1 MKHAV
6 LGAGAIGGLMA
17 TALGAIG
24 EDVLLVVRPEKLAGY
39 PARLTLD
46 QPTGTITAS
55 AQPVAKLTEPVDVLW
70 ITTKTYQLESALE
83 RVEASPRMV
92 VPLLNGVD
100 HVALLRARFSQERVV
115 PATIAVEAERLA
127 EGHFVQRSVVRL
139 NVAVAGQALLEPVL
153 ARLQENHGFA
163 CHFFESEPKLLWM
176 KLSFLAPFA
185 LVTAA
190 SGKSKG
196 EIFADAQWKAKL
208 YAAIEEAVAVAAREG
223 AELDAGKIQ
232 NGFDPLPESMRSS
245 LAKDLVAGRQLELD
259 AIAGPI
265 LRGGER
271 HGIAVPV
278 SRQLTAEIQSR
289 VAARR
294 P

>member
-17 TALGAIG
+17 TALGSIG
-24 EDVLLVVRPEKLAGY
+24 EDVLLLVRPEKLAGY
-39 PARLTLD
+39 PAPLTLE
-46 QPTGTITAS
+46 QPTGTITAP
-55 AQPVAKLTEPVDVLW
+55 AHPVAKLTDPVDVLW

-83 RVEASPRMV
+83 LVEALPCMI

-100 HVALLRARFSQERVV
+100 HVALLRARFGHERVV
-115 PATIAVEAERLA
+115 PGTIAVEAERVA
-127 EGHFVQRSVVRL
+127 EGHFVQRTMVRL
-139 NVAVAGQALLEPVL
+139 NIAAAGQQLLEPVL
-153 ARLQENHGFA
+153 ARLQEDHGFL

-185 LVTAA
+185 LVTSA

-196 EIFADAQWKAKL
+196 EIFADAEWKAKL

-223 AELDAGKIQ
+223 AELDASKIQ
-232 NGFDPLPESMRSS
+232 NGFDPMPESMRSS
-245 LAKDLVAGRQLELD
+245 MAKDLVAGRQLELD

-265 LRGGER
+265 LRGGQR

-278 SRQLTAEIQSR
+278 SRQLVAEIQSR
-289 VAARR
+289 ADARR